1 MASVRLLRAAS
12 LVGLAALP
20 LAACASTDPLGP
32 IYVHTA
38 GGTEQGVATQYGLV
52 CLGKT
57 ARSGRCDVTVFY
69 GDGPSSEPGQLT
81 PIDAN
86 LCGIQIELKAPSC
99 EISYTYP
106 GVDDDLLI
114 GVAGDRDQVFYSTR
128 LVKDAGAPRRP
139 VVEMPSGFPTEPSM
153 LGAPV
158 YRHEDQR
165 YRLVGLVT
173 GITTAG
179 GKQALECLWPRE
191 MVPLAITAPRR
202 EPWRPTPTRDDIVR

>member
-1 MASVRLLRAAS
+1 MLLRRARA
-12 LVGLAALP
+12 LLLAAAA
-20 LAACASTDPLGP
+20 LAGGCSSTMPNGP
-32 IYVHTA
+32 IYVRTA
-38 GGTEQGVATQYGLV
+38 GGTEQGVATQFGLV

-86 LCGIQIELKAPSC
+86 LCGIQIELRAPTC
-99 EISYTYP
+99 EVSYFYP
-106 GVDDDLLI
+106 SVDDELVI
-114 GVAGDRDQVFYSTR
+114 GLAGEREQVFYDTR
-128 LVKDAGAPRRP
+128 LVREPGATHRP
-139 VVEMPSGFPTEPSM
+139 LVEMPSGFPTEPFM
-153 LGAPV
+153 IGAPV

-173 GITTAG
+173 GVTSAG

-191 MVPLAITAPRR
+191 MAPLAITAPHR
-202 EPWRPTPTRDDIVR
+202 EPWRPSPTRDDIIR